1 VGGTSIFEKGR
12 RVLEQ
17 PTPLPLKMG
26 RGKLRARR
34 TMLQFLSGCHLKQLH
49 FLPLHGK
56 LQTSFAYF
64 VCGVSLCVSR
74 ALKALACTCCRVLA
88 TALSISLFG
97 AELKRESF
105 PTRYGH
111 AYGPLNYKVG
121 PWTLYSYTVVL
132 AKLPET
138 TYGITW
144 ANSRGR
150 VCACWVLSSSQ
161 PDCAET
167 VPLPL
172 THTPAG
178 TRAHTRTRQGRAKP
192 ERQRRQLRA
201 KEPWCS
207 C

>member
-1 VGGTSIFEKGR
+1 MPLEAAALSATARQAADKFCLF
-12 RVLEQ
+12 RVWCVIVCVPRTQGLSLYM
-17 PTPLPLKMG
+17 LPCSRYGLIYFAFRSRAKT
-26 RGKLRARR
+26 RELSYALRPCLR
-34 TMLQFLSGCHLKQLH
+34 
-49 FLPLHGK
+49 PVK
-56 LQTSFAYF
+56 LQGRT
-64 VCGVSLCVSR
+64 VDP
-74 ALKALACTCCRVLA
+74 
-88 TALSISLFG
+88 I
-97 AELKRESF
+97 
-105 PTRYGH
+105 
-111 AYGPLNYKVG
+111 
-121 PWTLYSYTVVL
+121 YSYTVVL